1 MPRKIKYSHMQVIA
15 LGFFLIILTGTIL
28 LMLPVSTQSG
38 ESAGLLN
45 SLFTATSATCVTGL
59 VLQDTA
65 TYWSLFGQIVIIILI
80 QIGGLGFMTVATL
93 FLALVRHRF
102 GLRERLVMAESIS
115 TNRVGGIVNIL
126 HMVLIGT
133 ALIEGIGAVLL
144 SFRFIPE
151 FGLSKGI
158 YYSIFHSI
166 SAFCN
171 AGFDLM
177 GTPEA
182 KFSSMIAYSDDT
194 LVSCTLMGL
203 IVLGGLGFLVW
214 DDLIKNG
221 LHWKRYRLHTKLV
234 LVTTTVLIFGGALGF
249 YITERNNLCV
259 GMSEHEKVLTSF
271 FSSVTARTA
280 GFNTTDTAA
289 LTSGS
294 RLLTILL
301 MFIGGSSGST
311 AGGIKTTTIA
321 VLLLAW
327 VSGLRGD
334 QSSYTLGRKI
344 ADRTLRQAFLVFFTN
359 LTLALTGTLLI
370 AAMQGLPME
379 ELLFETFSAI
389 GTVGMSTGVTRL
401 LSPISCLIIVFLMF
415 AGRVGSVAFVISLQ
429 DKRAH
434 PAVTYPEENITVG

>member
-1 MPRKIKYSHMQVIA
+1 MPRKLKYTHMQLIA
-15 LGFFLIILTGTIL
+15 LGFFLIILVGTIL
-28 LMLPVSTQSG
+28 LMLPCATASG

-59 VLQDTA
+59 ILQDTA
-65 TYWSLFGQIVIIILI
+65 TFWSLFGQIVIIVLI
-80 QIGGLGFMTVATL
+80 QVGGLGFMTVATL

-115 TNRVGGIVNIL
+115 TNQVGSIVGIVK
-126 HMVLIGT
+126 MVLIGT
-133 ALIEGIGAVLL
+133 GIIEGTGAVLL
-144 SFRFIPE
+144 SIRFIPQ
-151 FGLSKGI
+151 FGLRRGI

-177 GTPEA
+177 GVNE
-182 KFSSMIAYSDDT
+182 KYSSLVAYSDDA
-194 LVSCTLMGL
+194 LVSCTIMGL
-203 IVLGGLGFLVW
+203 IVVGGLGFLVW
-214 DDLIKNG
+214 RDLLQNG

-234 LVTTTVLIFGGALGF
+234 LIVTAILIFGGALGF

-259 GMSEHEKVLTSF
+259 GMTEHEKILTSF

-280 GFNTTDTAA
+280 GFNTVDTAS

-294 RLLTILL
+294 RLLTIIL

-327 VSGLRGD
+327 VFGLRGHQD
-334 QSSYTLGRKI
+334 SYTLGRKI
-344 ADRTLRQAFLVFFTN
+344 SDRTLRQAFLVFFTN
-359 LTLALTGTLLI
+359 LTLTLTGAFLI
-370 AAMQGLPME
+370 FVMQGLPFDE
-379 ELLFETFSAI
+379 ILFEAFSAI

-401 LSPISCLIIVFLMF
+401 LSPLSCLIIIFLMF
-415 AGRVGSVAFVISLQ
+415 AGRVGSVSFVISLS
-429 DKRAH
+429 DRRAR
-434 PAVTYPEENITVG
+434 PAITYPEENITVG